1 MIRFV
6 TAPVLVLLICARSL
20 GADEP
25 VLQPTAEQILKRW
38 RAAAATTE
46 RLDVTFARFIYDE
59 TFKTTKTATGRLYME
74 RSGRCHIRL
83 EPSTQ
88 LPVSTRRDDTTGK
101 PYTIKPDDANTFIWL
116 PDKLLLIDPDRKTC
130 NQICF
135 TNAAANEHHDAE
147 FGGFFQF
154 IANGMRA
161 YESAFLCKALDDN
174 FLSEFLV
181 RFDVSVSQ
189 NKASTVLQATP
200 MQGDDARHIKLLK
213 LAFSKSSAFPAAM
226 STVDPAGTKE
236 IVVVFGTPTL
246 NDVPRDTK
254 QLFDPNLEGFAVRTS
269 RPADNEK

>member
-25 VLQPTAEQILKRW
+25 VLQPTAVQILKRW

-46 RLDVTFARFIYDE
+46 RLHVTFARFIYDE

-161 YESAFLCKALDDN
+161 YESAFLCKA
-174 FLSEFLV
+174 
-181 RFDVSVSQ
+181 
-189 NKASTVLQATP
+189 STVLQATP

-246 NDVPRDTK
+246 NVVPRDTK